1 MATPLFFVANKGS
14 NDVSVIDAV
23 SLNIITSVNVG
34 LKPTGIAYGDNSVVV
49 TSGVLNSTN
58 LTYNDTG
65 VQVPYGIIYGS
76 AGFAIVNNTKNFIM
90 VGGTIVPVGI
100 DPKYVTFGN
109 GYYAVTNGN
118 GTISI
123 ISATSLTVVTVLEKI
138 NHVDTITGI
147 CYDVLNNH
155 FIVVGYPSNYPLFV
169 YINIIDAATLSYIH
183 SIKVKTYIYNTTTGI
198 AWGNGLFAVAL
209 DNKIIIY
216 DASTYAQIGSSIYR
230 PGILSLAY
238 VNGYFAVADAA
249 ATANC
254 IYIIDPSSQ
263 MIIKTISVGKTPS
276 GVTAS
281 P

>member
-14 NDVSVIDAV
+14 NDISIINAV
-23 SLNIITSVNVG
+23 SLDVITSINVG
-34 LKPTGIAYGDNSVVV
+34 LKPTGIAYGDNSIVV
-49 TSGVLNSTN
+49 TSGILNSTS
-58 LTYNDTG
+58 LIYNNTG

-76 AGFAIVNNTKNFIM
+76 AGFAIVDNTKNSIM
-90 VGGTIVPVGI
+90 IGETIVSIGI
-100 DPKYVTFGN
+100 NPKYVTFGN
-109 GYYAVTNGN
+109 RYYAVTNGD

-138 NHVDTITGI
+138 NHIDIITGI

-155 FIVVGYPSNYPLFV
+155 FIVVGYPSSYPLFV
-169 YINIIDAATLSYIH
+169 YINIIDVATLSYIH
-183 SIKVKTYIYNTTTGI
+183 SIKIKTYIYNTTMGI

-209 DNKIIIY
+209 DNKIMIY
-216 DASTYAQIGSSIYR
+216 DASTYTQIGSSIYR
-230 PGILSLAY
+230 SGILSLAY

-254 IYIIDPSSQ
+254 VYIVNPSSQ

-276 GVTAS
+276 GITAS